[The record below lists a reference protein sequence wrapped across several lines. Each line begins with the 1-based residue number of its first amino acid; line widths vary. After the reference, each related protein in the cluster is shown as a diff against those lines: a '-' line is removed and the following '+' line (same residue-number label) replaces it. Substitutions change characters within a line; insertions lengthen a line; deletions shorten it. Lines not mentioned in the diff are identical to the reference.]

1 MSAFR
6 IHQPFV
12 DAPIKGVAR
21 HGLSREFL
29 CQTADINGDDFTPDG
44 SLSTQDYARLMLT
57 IWRESKDESMGLN
70 PEPVRF
76 GTFAMMGK
84 AVITC
89 ATLEHALRR
98 ASAFYRL
105 MPHAP
110 QLTVDKAGTQAR
122 IIIHQDRGYD
132 PDHFLSESLLAIWH
146 RFSSWLVGQG
156 VPLLAVQCPYSEPT
170 HRSLYDLVFATPV
183 TFNSNELSLTIP
195 TRVLN
200 LAITQT
206 AASLHQFLQHS
217 PADVL
222 ARPNPHTSM
231 TAKVRNTLSAYR
243 TADLPD
249 LTTTAT
255 LLDTSSA
262 TLRRRLR
269 EEGSSFQ
276 KLKDAA
282 RFQEARRLL
291 AEPGINISDV
301 AASLGFTETS
311 TFHRAFR
318 NWTGT
323 APGEY
328 RNTRTKNNE
337 V

>member
-1 MSAFR
+1 MSVFR

-12 DAPIKGVAR
+12 DAPLKGVER
-21 HGLSREFL
+21 YGLTRESL
-29 CQTADINGDDFTPDG
+29 CSTANIKPDDFGSDG
-44 SLSTQDYARLMLT
+44 SLSTQNYARLMLAL
-57 IWRESKDESMGLN
+57 WRTSEDEAMGLS
-70 PEPVRF
+70 PLPVQF

-105 MPHAP
+105 IPHAP
-110 QLTVDKAGTQAR
+110 QLTVEKSVSQAR
-122 IIIHQDRGYD
+122 IIIHQDRRLD

-156 VPLLAVQCPYSEPT
+156 LPLLAVQCPYPEPE
-170 HRSLYDLVFATPV
+170 HRNRYDIVFATPV
-183 TFNSNELSLTIP
+183 NFDSHELSLTIP
-195 TRVLN
+195 TRTLS
-200 LAITQT
+200 LPITQT

-231 TAKVRNTLSAYR
+231 TAKVRNQLSIYH
-243 TADLPD
+243 TKDLPD
-249 LTTTAT
+249 LTTMAA
-255 LLDTSSA
+255 LLETSSA

-269 EEGSSFQ
+269 EEGCSFQ

-291 AEPGINISDV
+291 AEPGVSIADV
-301 AASLGFTETS
+301 ASSLGFTETS

-318 NWTGT
+318 NWTGK
-323 APGEY
+323 APGEF
-328 RNTRTKNNE
+328 RTSRTDQ
-337 V
+337 

>member
-12 DAPIKGVAR
+12 DAPLKGAER
-21 HGLSREFL
+21 HGLSR
-29 CQTADINGDDFTPDG
+29 DFICHAANLEPVAFSTDG
-44 SLSTQDYARLMLT
+44 SLSTQDYSQLMLT
-57 IWRESKDESMGLN
+57 IWRITNDEAMGLS
-70 PEPVRF
+70 PEPVLF
-76 GTFAMMGK
+76 GTFAMMCK

-89 ATLEHALRR
+89 TSLEHALRR

-105 MPHAP
+105 FPHAP
-110 QLTVDKAGTQAR
+110 QLTLEKNGTQAR
-122 IIIHQDRGYD
+122 IIIHQDRSCD

-156 VPLLAVQCPYSEPT
+156 LPLLDVRCPYPQPN
-170 HRSLYDLVFATPV
+170 HRKLYDIVFATPIN
-183 TFNSNELSLTIP
+183 FDSDELSLSIP
-195 TRVLN
+195 ERALN
-200 LAITQT
+200 LPITQT
-206 AASLHQFLQHS
+206 AASLLQFLQHS

-222 ARPNPHTSM
+222 ARPNPHTSI
-231 TAKVRNTLSAYR
+231 TAKVRNQLSIYK
-243 TADLPD
+243 TTDLPD
-249 LTTTAT
+249 LTTMAS
-255 LLDTSSA
+255 LLETSSA

-282 RFQEARRLL
+282 RYQEARRLL
-291 AEPGINISDV
+291 AEPGVSIADV
-301 AASLGFTETS
+301 AAALGFTETS

-318 NWTGT
+318 NWTGK

-328 RNTRTKNNE
+328 RNGRAS
-337 V
+337 